1 MKRGAGNVMSTG
13 RGAQRTGVPMLT
25 RKIVT
30 AAGISI
36 FALSLAACAHD
47 PRRSYDRPGYDYR
60 HDGHDR
66 DQDRRF
72 DRGWERDSYGHDSY
86 RY

>member
-1 MKRGAGNVMSTG
+1 
-13 RGAQRTGVPMLT
+13 MLT

-30 AAGISI
+30 AAGLSL
-36 FALSLAACAHD
+36 FALSLAACVHEHRD
-47 PRRSYDRPGYDYR
+47 YRNDRPGYDYR
-60 HDGHDR
+60 HDGRYRDR

-72 DRGWERDSYGHDSY
+72 DRGWERDGYGNDAY